1 MTLACKLRD
10 SIYSTF
16 EEELESLNWRGL
28 IEKKAATTF
37 DVTPDDTDAGL
48 DTILSATEKILAV
61 NRGLTQPD
69 ERDSLKFR
77 KLFPLD
83 NLLSERI
90 YLDADK
96 LFLKSMRRIIRQR
109 NLKSLGV
116 NQFDKYSEGLII
128 GNPLSMPLEEINPL
142 HLIEQS
148 RRVTQMGPGG
158 LGEDSIT
165 EEAQNLHPSEF
176 GFLSALEGPESERIG
191 VDTRLA
197 YGTKIGDN
205 GLIYQKFKNKRTGQ
219 QEWLSPHD
227 LSGKIVGLP
236 Q

>member
-1 MTLACKLRD
+1 METMQWKGTL
-10 SIYSTF
+10 
-16 EEELESLNWRGL
+16 
-28 IEKKAATTF
+28 KKTAATVF
-37 DVTPDDTDAGL
+37 DVEDDDTDAGV

-61 NRGLTQPD
+61 NRGLTDQD

-77 KLFPLD
+77 KVYPMD
-83 NLLSERI
+83 KLLSERI

-109 NLKSLGV
+109 NLKSVGV
-116 NQFDKYSEGLII
+116 NHFDKYSEGLII

-142 HLIEQS
+142 HLVEQA

-158 LGEDSIT
+158 LGDDSIT

-197 YGTKIGDN
+197 YGTKIGSD
-205 GLIYQKFKNKRTGQ
+205 GLIYQKYRNKRTGVN
-219 QEWLSPHD
+219 EWLSPVD
-227 LSGKIVGLP
+227 VAGKIVGIP